1 MREPTNTI
9 VKGTLA
15 AIVIVVLFTFS
26 SIPALASIASPDT
39 LQIQEVLVYEN
50 CREAGD
56 QLYLITEYIHYDTEP
71 DESAED
77 LFILRLLDAGNNEIA
92 SAKPYAFYND
102 GYDLGVMA
110 FYLNAAS
117 APDYEAS
124 LTVQLTGDP
133 LADWT
138 SSVPVVTTDGLT
150 WTTGEITDMR
160 QIVSTRIV
168 TLASMLEQAWTT
180 EMIAVSQGTTI
191 LSDTGAAYFLR
202 VVPYLSTVAP
212 YAIGQYTFTP
222 DYPEEDV
229 TENDYEDTLLT
240 GIDGTILD
248 LDPII
253 RSLPAE
259 SRLERGVLLGII
271 YYVAFGALLLFLV
284 NKRKFKKGTGLLA
297 FAGIIGFSFFGV
309 PLTLCIVAAFIALI
323 SISYV
328 VLKQA

>member
-229 TENDYEDTLLT
+229 TENDYED
-240 GIDGTILD
+240 
-248 LDPII
+248 
-253 RSLPAE
+253 S
-259 SRLERGVLLGII
+259 VVLGII
-271 YYVAFGALLLFLV
+271 YYAAFGALLLFLV

-309 PLTLCIVAAFIALI
+309 PLTLCIIAAFIALI